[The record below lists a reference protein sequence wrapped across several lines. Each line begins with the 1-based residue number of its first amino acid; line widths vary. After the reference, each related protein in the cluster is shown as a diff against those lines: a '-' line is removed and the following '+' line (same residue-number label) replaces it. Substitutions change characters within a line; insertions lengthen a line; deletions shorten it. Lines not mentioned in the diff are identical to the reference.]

1 MENHAFYFCLHS
13 KRIKIKKIPE
23 EKVMELSRLKEY
35 ARLLATSGVAVQKG
49 DEVWIN
55 TSLNEIEFVRLVVE
69 ECYKL
74 GAKKVRVR
82 FNDNKISRLSYQY
95 MTLKELS
102 KVPDYSVSEYRYM
115 KKNLPSMLHI
125 VSDDPDA
132 FKGISQT
139 KLVKSSMRFRKK
151 IKPYRDAM
159 DGRYKW
165 CIAAVPSKEWASKVF
180 PKLSEEEA
188 VEALWEAILSTS
200 RVDGDAVEN
209 WNKHN
214 KELIEHRKKLDALDL
229 QFLEY
234 KASNG
239 TDLKVELIKG
249 IHWGG
254 GVELTDKGNVFNP
267 NIPSEEV
274 FTSPKAGRVEGIVY
288 SSKPLSYNGQLI
300 DEFFVRF
307 KDGKISEVGAKKN
320 QKLLEQMISIDD
332 GAKMLGEVALV
343 PYDSPIRNSGIL
355 FYETLFDENAACH
368 LALGAGF
375 KELLDG
381 GANMSSEEAHQ
392 KGINDSMT
400 HVDFM
405 IGTKDLEI
413 VGTSF
418 DGKKTVIFKNGNWA
432 I

>member
-1 MENHAFYFCLHS
+1 
-13 KRIKIKKIPE
+13 
-23 EKVMELSRLKEY
+23 MELSRLREY
-35 ARLLATSGVAVQKG
+35 ASLLAANGVAVQKG

-55 TSLNEIEFVRLVVE
+55 CSLDQVEFIRLVVE

-82 FNDNKISRLSYQY
+82 FHDDPISRLAYQY
-95 MTLKELS
+95 QTLSELS
-102 KVPDYSVSEYRYM
+102 KVPEYSLSEYKYM
-115 KKNLPSMLHI
+115 KKHLPSMLHI

-132 FKGISQT
+132 FKGISQN
-139 KLVKSSMRFRKK
+139 KLIKSGMKFRKK
-151 IKPYRDAM
+151 VKPYRDAM

-165 CIAAVPSKEWASKVF
+165 CIAAVPSVAWAKKVF
-180 PKLSEEEA
+180 PNLEEKEA

-200 RVDGDAVEN
+200 RVDGDALGN
-209 WNKHN
+209 WERHN
-214 KELIEHRKKLDALDL
+214 NELIAHRKKLDDLDL
-229 QFLEY
+229 QYLEY

-254 GVELTDKGNVFNP
+254 GVELTDKGNQFNP

-274 FTSPKAGRVEGIVY
+274 FTSPLAGRVEGIVY

-300 DEFFVRF
+300 DEFSVRF
-307 KDGKISEVGAKKN
+307 EGGKVVEVKAKKN
-320 QKLLEQMISIDD
+320 QKLLEQMIGIDE

-381 GANMSSEEAHQ
+381 GAEMSSEEAHQ
-392 KGINDSMT
+392 KGINDSMI

-413 VGTSF
+413 VGASF
-418 DGKKTVIFKNGNWA
+418 NGKKTVIFKNGNWA